1 MDIRKNISPL
11 IVLLFCL
18 LSACVGTGGAKADGV
33 SEKKREQTEKKK
45 ADLIRS
51 VSPLYGTY
59 VTQGE
64 SQRIVAELGAEV
76 DSVVLSIG
84 GSRVTALDTAGYV
97 YATDGK
103 HPTGR
108 IVYRITAYRDGD
120 SDSRT
125 GEFTILAAKAPIL
138 YGHKVLRQYPHNA
151 DSYTQGL
158 LWHNGSLYE
167 STGLEGRS
175 SVRRVELATGR
186 PVVTKK
192 LDDNLFGE
200 GLALLDGKLYQ
211 LTWQNNKAFVY
222 DLETFDKVGEFDYCG

>member
-11 IVLLFCL
+11 VVLLFCL

-45 ADLIRS
+45 AGLIRS

-138 YGHKVLRQYPHNA
+138 YGHKVHRQ
-151 DSYTQGL
+151 
-158 LWHNGSLYE
+158 
-167 STGLEGRS
+167 
-175 SVRRVELATGR
+175 
-186 PVVTKK
+186 
-192 LDDNLFGE
+192 
-200 GLALLDGKLYQ
+200 
-211 LTWQNNKAFVY
+211 
-222 DLETFDKVGEFDYCG
+222 